1 MFGGNWKLLWGFVR
15 LANHESN
22 LHHRGYGIFISYDP
36 IV

>member
-1 MFGGNWKLLWGFVR
+1 MFWGNKKLLWGFVR

-22 LHHRGYGIFISYDP
+22 LHHRGYWFFIPYGP